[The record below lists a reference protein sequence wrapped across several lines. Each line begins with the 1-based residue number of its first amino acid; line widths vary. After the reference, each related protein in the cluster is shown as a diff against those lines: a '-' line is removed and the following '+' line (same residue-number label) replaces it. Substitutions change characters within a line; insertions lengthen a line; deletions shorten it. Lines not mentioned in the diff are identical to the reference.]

1 MMRLVVLALCAFAVP
16 ISCGVIQL
24 DNSNFDQFV
33 NGDKAAFVEFY
44 APWCGHCKHL
54 APAYEEVGKAFDN
67 VADVIIAKV
76 DADAEKELGSRFGV
90 QGFPT
95 LKFFPK
101 GSKDPEDYNGGRAAE
116 DIIQFINS
124 KSGTRGRVKKAA
136 SAVVDL
142 TTENFDSIV
151 KDPTKNVLVEFY
163 APWCGHCKALAPTYE
178 EVGATYKNE
187 ENCVVAR
194 VDADAQRDL
203 ASRYGVQGYPTIK
216 FFPKDNKDGTDYNE
230 GRAADDFVL
239 FLNKN
244 CGTFRM
250 VGGKLSPL
258 AGVVEDLNP
267 LASKFM
273 VEEANREQ
281 ILAEAAAAASASSD
295 AHAEYYV
302 KVMKKVQEKG
312 GEFVKAENERLGR
325 ILSGDISS
333 KKSDE
338 LIKKQNVL
346 RKFEL

>member
-1 MMRLVVLALCAFAVP
+1 MRCERAQFVTHLILFVR
-16 ISCGVIQL
+16 I
-24 DNSNFDQFV
+24 QFV

-216 FFPKDNKDGTDYNE
+216 FFPKDNKDGTD
-230 GRAADDFVL
+230 
-239 FLNKN
+239 
-244 CGTFRM
+244 
-250 VGGKLSPL
+250 

-273 VEEANREQ
+273 AEEANREQ

-346 RKFEL
+346 RKFELSAAEIGKSREFKVN